1 MEWGHQLTTILVAVA
16 CFMNN
21 FQSGHGDNSAEHQRS
36 KRAEYDFNYTGMWI
50 SNGVM
55 IAFVSLIV
63 LYGLYKSYIGEVHM
77 PIKKEAP
84 STKNEEN
91 GAKTDDAELS
101 AVNPAYIDDHGLQ
114 PSAGTQTDF
123 PDVTETSQTDDTS

>member
-1 MEWGHQLTTILVAVA
+1 MGLMMMVMVMMTIIIII
-16 CFMNN
+16 FM
-21 FQSGHGDNSAEHQRS
+21 FFTD
-36 KRAEYDFNYTGMWI
+36 DFNYTGMWI

-77 PIKKEAP
+77 PVKKEAP